1 MRWGGNVFFLGKS
14 IRSSWLSILC
24 FQSPGVDQ
32 MSQDA
37 QIFKR
42 LIFFTALVSIVSV
55 YRSSFW
61 CSKVFPV
68 TGWLLAHLVKCRAS
82 STWCY
87 NLYWLSRNIAKMIKK
102 RHTWHCTPNKT
113 TTTAEHTPGVI
124 FISLV
129 VVLFRSTKFLPRTHH
144 FLRREEKKWKL
155 HISHWVSI
163 FLFCP
168 YLYVWS
174 STRVVSHMK
183 KWSKARITV

>member
-1 MRWGGNVFFLGKS
+1 M
-14 IRSSWLSILC
+14 
-24 FQSPGVDQ
+24 
-32 MSQDA
+32 
-37 QIFKR
+37 
-42 LIFFTALVSIVSV
+42 SIVSLSDF
-55 YRSSFW
+55 RFIW

-144 FLRREEKKWKL
+144 FLRREKSGNCTSPTEFL
-155 HISHWVSI
+155 SFFSVPICMFDQAPALFHIWRNGPRPESRCKRLAAKCHFFCTWEFRALSAGSPLSSI
-163 FLFCP
+163 
-168 YLYVWS
+168 
-174 STRVVSHMK
+174 
-183 KWSKARITV
+183 I